1 MTEGTAGTA
10 TRPVWRS
17 IGLASLGGSALLVLT
32 GLIWAGV
39 AFAGNPD
46 PTIPGEAHRM
56 SRGAVVIGA
65 GILVFREGLET
76 ILVLAAITASM
87 VGANAGQRR
96 PVASGGLL
104 GFAAAIASWFIVVA
118 ILNAVD
124 APELQIQAATGL
136 VAVIVLLVVMNW
148 FFHKFYWTG
157 WIQTQNRAKRRLS
170 LPGSPRQRLLLGLGL
185 VGFASVYREGF
196 EVVLFLQTL
205 RLQSSAG
212 TVLLGVLV
220 GLYLTVTVGILT
232 FVVHRR
238 LPYKRMLTLTGVMLG
253 AVLLVMVGEEINELQ
268 LAGWMSTTALPLG
281 IQFPDW
287 MGTWFSL
294 FANWETL
301 VAIALSAAFV
311 IGSYYVANYVKVRRP
326 RARGERPA
334 VRPEAAPAR
343 QS

>member
-1 MTEGTAGTA
+1 
-10 TRPVWRS
+10 
-17 IGLASLGGSALLVLT
+17 
-32 GLIWAGV
+32 
-39 AFAGNPD
+39 
-46 PTIPGEAHRM
+46 
-56 SRGAVVIGA
+56 
-65 GILVFREGLET
+65 
-76 ILVLAAITASM
+76 
-87 VGANAGQRR
+87 
-96 PVASGGLL
+96 
-104 GFAAAIASWFIVVA
+104 VVA

-157 WIQTQNRAKRRLS
+157 WIQTHNRAKRRLS
-170 LPGSPRQRLLLGLGL
+170 LPGSPRQRLLFGLGL

-205 RLQSSAG
+205 RLQSSAV

-232 FVVHRR
+232 FVVHHR

-268 LAGWMSTTALPLG
+268 LAGWMTTTALPLG
-281 IQFPDW
+281 IRFPDW

-301 VAIALSAAFV
+301 GAMALAGTFV
-311 IGSYYVANYVKVRRP
+311 IGSYYLANYVKVRRP
-326 RARGERPA
+326 RARGEREA
-334 VRPEAAPAR
+334 VRAEAAPAR
-343 QS
+343 QG

>member
-1 MTEGTAGTA
+1 MKTAETA
-10 TRPVWRS
+10 VGLTWRWVGIGALAISAALVFAGLVW
-17 IGLASLGGSALLVLT
+17 AA
-32 GLIWAGV
+32 A

-46 PTIPGEAHRM
+46 PTDPGIARHM
-56 SRGAVVIGA
+56 STGAIIIGA

-96 PVASGGLL
+96 PVATGGLVGL
-104 GFAAAIASWFIVVA
+104 AATVATWFVAVA
-118 ILNAVD
+118 ILDSVD
-124 APELQIQAATGL
+124 APEFEIQAATGL
-136 VAVIVLLVVMNW
+136 VAVVVLLIVMNW

-170 LPGSPRQRLLLGLGL
+170 LPGSPRQRLFLGLAL
-185 VGFASVYREGF
+185 LGFASVYREGF
-196 EVVLFLQTL
+196 EVVLFLQAL

-212 TVLLGVLV
+212 IVFLGVVV

-232 FVVHRR
+232 FVAHHR
-238 LPYKRMLTLTGVMLG
+238 LPYKQMLTLTGVMLG
-253 AVLLVMVGEEINELQ
+253 VVLLVMVGEEINELQ
-268 LAGWMSTTALPLG
+268 LAGWLSTTNLPGG

-301 VAIALSAAFV
+301 IAMALSAVFV
-311 IGSYYVANYVKVRRP
+311 IGSFYLAKYLRVHRP
-326 RARGERPA
+326 RARGEQAA
-334 VRPEAAPAR
+334 VRPESAPAVDG
-343 QS
+343 